1 MQKQHVQLPK
11 ACKVLFEPSRYKVLY
26 SGRGAAKSWSIAAA
40 LLIIGAQRPL
50 RVLCARETMQSMKDS
65 VHRLLSD
72 TIDRLGLRGV
82 YQVQQATILG
92 PNGTEFVFAGLKHN
106 VTNIKSVEGM
116 DVVWVEEAQSVSK
129 DSWDTLIPSIRKP
142 NSEIWVSFNPDL
154 DTDDTYKRFVLK
166 PQPGAK
172 VVKLSWRDNPWFP
185 EVLRVEM
192 EHLKATAPL
201 DYAHIW
207 EGETRSTVDG
217 AIYGQELTDAQS
229 EGRITTVS
237 VDRTKPVHTFWDL
250 GYGDKTAIW
259 FGQAMYG
266 GTYHLVDYL
275 EGEGLT
281 IEKYLIQLQNKPYMY
296 GVDWLPHDGVDAILH
311 KRLSGGDR
319 TRSIEQIIRA
329 AGRSVRITPKLNK
342 LTGINAAR
350 TILPNCRF
358 DAEKCA
364 DGLQALRHYQW
375 GPINEHGM
383 TRREP
388 LHNWASHA
396 ADAFRGFATSIRTP
410 HIAREEE
417 SVFSAHHGGSDSW
430 MA

>member
-1 MQKQHVQLPK
+1 MTKQHVQLPK
-11 ACKVLFEPSRYKVLY
+11 ACKFLFSPSRYKVLY

-82 YQVQQATILG
+82 YQVQQAAIIG

-106 VTNIKSVEGM
+106 VTNIKSIEGM

-129 DSWDTLIPSIRKP
+129 DSWDTLIPSIRKT

-192 EHLKATAPL
+192 EHLRATAPR

-229 EGRITTVS
+229 EGRITQVS

-259 FGQAMYG
+259 FAQAMYG
-266 GTYHLVDYL
+266 GTYHLMDYF
-275 EGEGLT
+275 EGEGKT
-281 IEKYLIQLQNKPYMY
+281 IEWYLIQLQNKPYLY

-329 AGRSVRITPKLNK
+329 TGRSVRITPKLNK
-342 LTGINAAR
+342 STGINAAR

-358 DAEKCA
+358 DAERCA

-375 GPINEHGM
+375 GPINEQGM

-410 HIAREEE
+410 HIVRDEE
-417 SVFSAHHGGSDSW
+417 SVFAANHGGSDSW

>member
-1 MQKQHVQLPK
+1 MAVQHVQMPK
-11 ACKVLFEPSRYKVLY
+11 ACRFLFEPSRYKVLY

-72 TIDRLGLRGV
+72 TIDRLGLKGV
-82 YQVQQATILG
+82 YQVQQATIIG
-92 PNGTEFVFAGLKHN
+92 PNGTEFVFAGLRHN

-142 NSEIWVSFNPDL
+142 GSEIWVSFNPDL

-192 EHLKATAPL
+192 EHLRNTSPV

-217 AIYGQELTDAQS
+217 AIYGAELTAAVD
-229 EGRITTVS
+229 EGRITQVS
-237 VDRTKPVHTFWDL
+237 IDRTKPVHTFWDL
-250 GYGDKTAIW
+250 GFGDKTAIW
-259 FGQAMYG
+259 FAQAMYG

-275 EGEGLT
+275 ESEGKT
-281 IEKYLIQLQNKPYMY
+281 IEWYLIQLQNKPYMY

-329 AGRSVRITPKLNK
+329 AGRQVRITPKLNK
-342 LTGINAAR
+342 TTRINAAR
-350 TILPNCRF
+350 TVLANCRF
-358 DAEKCA
+358 DAERCA
-364 DGLQALRHYQW
+364 DGIQALRHYQW
-375 GPINEHGM
+375 GPPNEHGM
-383 TRREP
+383 TKREP

-396 ADAFRGFATSIRTP
+396 SDAFSYFAVSIRTP
-410 HIAREEE
+410 HIVREDD
-417 SVFSAHHGGSDSW
+417 SATMPRGGPDAW